1 MEARLRVA
9 LVQLTSNNHTSE
21 NEAMIR
27 SALRTV
33 EAGFG
38 GAGAELVVFPENV
51 WFMRL
56 GDDEKIPHFDLNSSF
71 ARELSEWSARTG
83 AAIILGSVPILGSAS
98 ADRPQS
104 AQVAIEPGVPPRV
117 VYTKIH
123 LFDVDVAGS
132 RPVRESDHL
141 ASGGPA
147 YVWNWKG
154 WKFGCAIC
162 YDVRFA
168 ELFSIYA
175 RAEVDAL
182 FLPSAFLVPTGRAHW
197 EILVRARAIESQSYM
212 LAPAQS
218 GEHGA
223 GQRKTYGRSLAV
235 DPWGR
240 VLAAGAAEKTGM
252 EILEIELVRDEI
264 RRVRSQIPMRSHRRL
279 GVN

>member
-182 FLPSAFLVPTGRAHW
+182 FLP
-197 EILVRARAIESQSYM
+197 
-212 LAPAQS
+212 
-218 GEHGA
+218 
-223 GQRKTYGRSLAV
+223 
-235 DPWGR
+235 
-240 VLAAGAAEKTGM
+240 
-252 EILEIELVRDEI
+252 
-264 RRVRSQIPMRSHRRL
+264 
-279 GVN
+279 